1 MLRNVS
7 APNRLV
13 LVIVMAVLP
22 MLGLTVYG
30 AFEQR
35 AYAEAEATGHL
46 RLLVQLAARHHQ
58 QVVEGARDT
67 LAAVAQ
73 LAAALP
79 HDPAVCHAHFAEMLE
94 HSGSKF
100 HNMGV
105 IAPSGETFCNG
116 LGTAATGSMR
126 DRLYLR
132 LVRQTRQFSI
142 GDYQVGRSSRR
153 AGLNFGFPIMKNG
166 ALAGVA
172 FLALDLDEFHASV
185 AALPLPP
192 QGVLILL
199 DANGTIVARQPPD
212 EGRVG
217 IKVRSPTVH
226 AALMAPG
233 PGLFEGPG
241 ADGVT
246 RIFASEPVVNNSDGS
261 VALKVSISVPKAL
274 VFQHADAEL
283 ARDLAGILVATVLLI
298 VVGRYSAER
307 FVLRHIRTLLETA
320 RRVSSGDLTARTG
333 MRPRNEELSQIGGAL
348 DDMAAALQERDAQLQ
363 HAMGRLVHQ
372 ATSDALTGLG
382 NRRHL
387 QQHLPLELARAK
399 RRGEPFALIVVDAD
413 HFKRLNDTFGHDAG
427 DLALKEIAGTLKDNI
442 RASDLAWRYGG
453 EEFVVLLNNAGL
465 PGARERAEL
474 MRAALARLDL
484 RHQGRC
490 LGSVTASLG
499 VAVFPDHGS
508 DVETLI
514 RAADAALYQA
524 KAAGRNR
531 VVVYSAEAPAEAAV
545 TAAGAR
551 EEPARATVLDEL
563 ERQRPL

>member
-1 MLRNVS
+1 MPRC
-7 APNRLV
+7 PF
-13 LVIVMAVLP
+13 P
-22 MLGLTVYG
+22 
-30 AFEQR
+30 
-35 AYAEAEATGHL
+35 
-46 RLLVQLAARHHQ
+46 
-58 QVVEGARDT
+58 
-67 LAAVAQ
+67 
-73 LAAALP
+73 
-79 HDPAVCHAHFAEMLE
+79 
-94 HSGSKF
+94 
-100 HNMGV
+100 
-105 IAPSGETFCNG
+105 
-116 LGTAATGSMR
+116 
-126 DRLYLR
+126 LYR
-132 LVRQTRQFSI
+132 VRPGPR
-142 GDYQVGRSSRR
+142 G
-153 AGLNFGFPIMKNG
+153 
-166 ALAGVA
+166 
-172 FLALDLDEFHASV
+172 
-185 AALPLPP
+185 
-192 QGVLILL
+192 
-199 DANGTIVARQPPD
+199 
-212 EGRVG
+212 
-217 IKVRSPTVH
+217 H
-226 AALMAPG
+226 AALAPARQARRA
-233 PGLFEGPG
+233 PSPPRRRRRR
-241 ADGVT
+241 ADLRERT
-246 RIFASEPVVNNSDGS
+246 RHEQLRRIGCAQ
-261 VALKVSISVPKAL
+261 VSISVPKAL
-274 VFQHADAEL
+274 VFQHANAEL
-283 ARDLAGILVATVLLI
+283 ARDLAGILFATVLLI

-363 HAMGRLVHQ
+363 HVMGKLVHQ

-427 DLALKEIAGTLKDNI
+427 DLALKEIARTLKDNI

-499 VAVFPDHGS
+499 VGVFPDHGS

-531 VVVYSAEAPAEAAV
+531 VVVCGSEEPAVGAA
-545 TAAGAR
+545 AAGAR
-551 EEPARATVLDEL
+551 EAPAPATRVDDREG
-563 ERQRPL
+563 QRPV